1 MNVMRCYFC
10 AMIALLFSV
19 TCSEA
24 QLPPHACTQSQSEQ
38 FACAAPA
45 LASPEAITANEH
57 GLDSIRDMFAALRT
71 CWMPPSKDE
80 VAMGWN
86 TRSASPLSAMAR

>member
-45 LASPEAITANEH
+45 SASPEAITANEH
-57 GLDSIRDMFAALRT
+57 GLELDPRYVCRTTGLLDAAI
-71 CWMPPSKDE
+71 E
-80 VAMGWN
+80 G
-86 TRSASPLSAMAR
+86 